1 MLSGPSPADSGAL
14 TGIAGYTALAALVVV
29 VPGAD
34 TLVVVRNTL
43 SGGHRSAIRTTT
55 GVCAGLA
62 AWALLSS
69 AGLAAAVA
77 ASPTLFA
84 VLRAAGAAYLV
95 YLGTQALVAAS
106 RAVTEPEL
114 PAGRDWRQGALT
126 SLGNPKVGVF
136 YTSLLPQF
144 LPAHGSA
151 LAPAALLAS
160 IHIALSFL
168 SLLAYGVLVARMGDI
183 LRERRWRKV
192 LERSAGVALCAIGLW
207 LMVAAVTEI

>member
-1 MLSGPSPADSGAL
+1 LAD
-14 TGIAGYTALAALVVV
+14 IAGYTALAGLVVV

-43 SGGHRSAIRTTT
+43 SGGPGSAVRTTT
-55 GVCAGLA
+55 GVCTGLA

-84 VLRAAGAAYLV
+84 MLRVAGAAYLV
-95 YLGTQALVAAS
+95 LLGVQALVAAS
-106 RAVTEPEL
+106 RAAEPEL
-114 PAGRDWRQGALT
+114 PVGRDWRQGALT

-144 LPAHGSA
+144 LPSHGSA
-151 LAPAALLAS
+151 LGAATLLAS

-168 SLLAYGVLVARMGDI
+168 SLLVYGVLAARMGDI
-183 LRERRWRKV
+183 FREGRWRKV
-192 LERSAGVALCAIGLW
+192 LERCAGTGLCAVGLW
-207 LMVAAVTEI
+207 LIVSAVTGN

>member
-1 MLSGPSPADSGAL
+1 M
-14 TGIAGYTALAALVVV
+14 TGIAGYTVVAGLIV
-29 VPGAD
+29 IVPGAD

-43 SGGHRSAIRTTT
+43 RGGSGSAVRTTV

-84 VLRAAGAAYLV
+84 LLKVAGAAYLV
-95 YLGTQALVAAS
+95 YLGVQALISSS
-106 RAVTEPEL
+106 RAVAEPAM

-144 LPAHGSA
+144 LPSHGSP
-151 LAPAALLAS
+151 LAASALLAA
-160 IHIALSFL
+160 IHITLSFL
-168 SLLAYGVLVARMGDI
+168 SLIAYGVLASRMGDI
-183 LRERRWRKV
+183 FRQEKWRRV
-192 LERSAGVALCAIGLW
+192 LESTAGAALCAVGLW
-207 LMVAAVTEI
+207 LMTSAAAGN

>member
-1 MLSGPSPADSGAL
+1 M
-14 TGIAGYTALAALVVV
+14 TGIAGYTAVAGLVVL

-43 SGGHRSAIRTTT
+43 RGGSGSAVRTTA
-55 GVCAGLA
+55 GVCAGLV

-84 VLRAAGAAYLV
+84 VLKAAGAAYLV
-95 YLGTQALVAAS
+95 YLGVQALISSSRPAA
-106 RAVTEPEL
+106 TEPVL

-144 LPAHGSA
+144 LPSHGSP
-151 LAPAALLAS
+151 LAASVLLAA

-168 SLLAYGVLVARMGDI
+168 SLIAYGVLASRMGDI
-183 LRERRWRKV
+183 FRKEKWSRV
-192 LERSAGVALCAIGLW
+192 LETTAGVALCAIGLW
-207 LMVAAVTEI
+207 LLVSAVAEN

>member
-1 MLSGPSPADSGAL
+1 L
-14 TGIAGYTALAALVVV
+14 TGLAGYTALAALVVA

-43 SGGHRSAIRTTT
+43 SGGPRSAVRTTT
-55 GVCAGLA
+55 GVCMGLA

-95 YLGTQALVAAS
+95 LLGVQALMAANRTAAES
-106 RAVTEPEL
+106 EL
-114 PAGRDWRQGALT
+114 PSGRDWRQGALT

-144 LPAHGSA
+144 LPTHGSA
-151 LAPAALLAS
+151 LGPATLLAS

-168 SLLAYGVLVARMGDI
+168 SLLAYGVLVARMGDVF
-183 LRERRWRKV
+183 RTGRWRRV
-192 LERSAGVALCAIGLW
+192 LERGAGTALCAVGLW
-207 LMVAAVTEI
+207 LMVSAVTGI

>member
-1 MLSGPSPADSGAL
+1 MTD
-14 TGIAGYTALAALVVV
+14 IAGYTALACLVVV

-43 SGGHRSAIRTTT
+43 SGGSGSAVRTTT
-55 GVCAGLA
+55 GVCTGLA

-84 VLRAAGAAYLV
+84 VLRVAGAVYLV
-95 YLGTQALVAAS
+95 LLGAQAIIAGSRVA
-106 RAVTEPEL
+106 EPEL

-126 SLGNPKVGVF
+126 NLGNPKVGVF

-144 LPAHGSA
+144 LPSHGSTLGA
-151 LAPAALLAS
+151 AALLAS

-168 SLLAYGVLVARMGDI
+168 SLLAYGVLAARMGHI
-183 LRERRWRKV
+183 FREERWRKV
-192 LERSAGVALCAIGLW
+192 LERCAGTALCAVGLW
-207 LMVAAVTEI
+207 LMVSAVAGT